1 MGGVDGQ
8 GHGVESNDI
17 GDGEGRR
24 STGCVLFCNSNA
36 AHYESM
42 TLAGHGSRNW

>member
-1 MGGVDGQ
+1 RSGSPCRTEPCSTAASPALTV

-24 STGCVLFCNSNA
+24 STGCVLFCNPNA
-36 AHYESM
+36 
-42 TLAGHGSRNW
+42 